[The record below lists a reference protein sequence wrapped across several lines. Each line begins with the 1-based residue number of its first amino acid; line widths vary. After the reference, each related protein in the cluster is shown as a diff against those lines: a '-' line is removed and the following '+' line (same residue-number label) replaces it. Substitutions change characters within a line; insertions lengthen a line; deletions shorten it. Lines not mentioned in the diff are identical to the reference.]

1 LLIAFL
7 TVTQPACASDDETH
21 HAAIIGTWKSDAAR
35 TIDAMD
41 EVDGIAQEV
50 RAAFADD
57 YFGHLV
63 IEYRVDTV
71 RAYFDNSEYD
81 SGYQPYDVVEVG
93 DDYVVTREFN
103 EVLGVY
109 EESTTYI
116 DPPCIY
122 GISSSYGFREYYCPL
137 PVEGSDRGNLL
148 ISD

>member
-1 LLIAFL
+1 MACSLAAMLLWADEP
-7 TVTQPACASDDETH
+7 PAPA

-41 EVDGIAQEV
+41 EVDGISPEV

-57 YFGHLV
+57 YFGHLI

-71 RAYFDNSEYD
+71 RAHFDNSDYD
-81 SGYQPYDVVEVG
+81 SGYRPYDVVEVTG
-93 DDYVVTREFN
+93 DYIVTREWN
-103 EVLGVY
+103 EIRRIY

-122 GISSSYGFREYYCPL
+122 GVSSEYGFREYYCA
-137 PVEGSDRGNLL
+137 VE
-148 ISD
+148 